1 MLPNNLSFF
10 LFFLALSSS
19 PSLQNH
25 LPSCR
30 FLFLL
35 QEGSC
40 SSSGRRSMLCW
51 PWREACWCVAMQIP
65 LLIWCLPCT
74 AAASQLWRGEKSW
87 TCPGCPRAAGGTAAL
102 PWSSRRT
109 SFSSF
114 SPTAPK
120 TAGGSQ
126 PDGRCFHLLDPLLK
140 RLMKLLSFAA
150 CGWIWSGKWGR
161 WALTL
166 VLLLVNVYLSI
177 SHPKM

>member
-1 MLPNNLSFF
+1 MLPSSLSFF
-10 LFFLALSSS
+10 FFLALSSS

-25 LPSCR
+25 LSSCS

-40 SSSGRRSMLCW
+40 LSSGRRSMSCW
-51 PWREACWCVAMQIP
+51 PWREACWSVAMLIP
-65 LLIWCLPCT
+65 LLIWWLPCR
-74 AAASQLWRGEKSW
+74 AAVSQSRRGEKSS

-126 PDGRCFHLLDPLLK
+126 PDDRCFLLVESLLK

-166 VLLLVNVYLSI
+166 VLLLVNVPLSI
-177 SHPKM
+177 SHLKM